1 MKTVHI
7 LGGGTFSH
15 VHNHLAMAAPAFGTT
30 ARQLAAMFSTIPDI
44 AVKLHL
50 TKMADH
56 NSKLV
61 TNEDVATLVDQLVAD
76 PDTKA
81 IIFNVALSDYAG
93 SIDGQEPGSH
103 AQRLQSRD
111 GVRLMDMKMTLT
123 PKDKIIGRIRRER
136 KDIFVVGFKATTRFT
151 PHEQYQVGLKLLKSN
166 SLNLV
171 MANDTVTRNN
181 LIITPEEASYAR
193 TNDRDA
199 VLRQLVDMVNSRM
212 RLTFTRSTVVE
223 GPAVP
228 WAENQVPDNLFTVVN
243 HLIDRGAYKPFMG
256 KTVGHFAYR
265 SDNGEII
272 TSRRKSN
279 FNDLADN
286 GMIRIVPNGPDAVTA
301 YGGKPSVG
309 GQSQRIIFS
318 DHPELDCIAHAHIPL
333 KEASRNIIPVA
344 QQWPYECGSHECGR
358 NTSQNLREVESGIWA
373 VHLDNHGPNIVFN
386 RNTPAEKVI
395 DFFEKHFDLTDK
407 TGGCFTHEYTAAQT
421 V

>member
-30 ARQLAAMFSTIPDI
+30 ARHLASMFSTIPDI

-50 TKMADH
+50 TKMADPAS
-56 NSKLV
+56 NLV
-61 TNEDVATLVDQLVAD
+61 TNEDVAALVDKLTAD

-81 IIFNVALSDYAG
+81 IIFNVALCDYAG
-93 SIDGQEPGSH
+93 SIDGQESGPH
-103 AQRLQSRD
+103 AQRLQTREGQREMNLS
-111 GVRLMDMKMTLT
+111 VTLT

-151 PHEQYQVGLKLLKSN
+151 PHEQYQTGLRLLKSN

-171 MANDTVTRNN
+171 LANDTVTRNN
-181 LIITPEEASYAR
+181 LIITPEEASYASSV
-193 TNDRDA
+193 DRDA
-199 VLRQLVDMVNSRM
+199 VLTQLVDMVNARM
-212 RLTFTRSTVVE
+212 RLTFTRSTVID
-223 GPAVP
+223 GPGMP
-228 WAENQVPDNLFTVVN
+228 WAGSSVPENLFNVVN
-243 HLIDRGAYKPFMG
+243 HLIERGAYKPFMG

-265 SDNGEII
+265 GDNGEII

-279 FNDLADN
+279 FNKLADT
-286 GMIRIVPNGPDAVTA
+286 GMIRIVPEGPDAVKA
-301 YGGKPSVG
+301 FGGKPSVG
-309 GQSQRIIFS
+309 GQSQRIIFA

-333 KEASRNIIPVA
+333 KEQSRQIVPVA

-358 NTSQNLREVESGIWA
+358 NTSNNLREVEPGIWA

-386 RNTPAEKVI
+386 RNTPAERVI
-395 DFFEKHFDLTDK
+395 DFFEKHFDLADK
-407 TGGCFTHEYTAAQT
+407 TGGCFSHEFARA
-421 V
+421 